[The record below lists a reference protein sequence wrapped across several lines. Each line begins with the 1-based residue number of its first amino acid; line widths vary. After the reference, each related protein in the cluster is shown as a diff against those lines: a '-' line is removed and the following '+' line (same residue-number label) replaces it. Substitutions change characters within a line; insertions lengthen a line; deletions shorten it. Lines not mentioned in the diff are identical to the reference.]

1 MKCFCIQRNH
11 SATRSRSLRHTC
23 TRGLNRNG
31 QKTCCMVA
39 IQRDSVTLI
48 YGASYSKYNSFSY
61 SASAK
66 SKLRE
71 AELGVSRGAAAFQ
84 GKN

>member
-1 MKCFCIQRNH
+1 MMYEVYGCM
-11 SATRSRSLRHTC
+11 LY
-23 TRGLNRNG
+23 G
-31 QKTCCMVA
+31 CCMVA